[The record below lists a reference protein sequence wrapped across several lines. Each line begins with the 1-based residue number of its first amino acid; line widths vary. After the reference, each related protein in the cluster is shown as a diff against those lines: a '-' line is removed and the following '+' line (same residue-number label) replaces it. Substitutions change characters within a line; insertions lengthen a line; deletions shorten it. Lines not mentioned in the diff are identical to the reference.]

1 MRAAAKR
8 IGIVFGFGLAMA
20 LPGFGHAAAQEAFS
34 VEQCERK
41 SANYLDCQCIAD
53 REDELREKESDRL
66 YEVNLGRVD
75 FTERRLATALERLET
90 ETNPSRIRGLQNNVE
105 KHEKRLAELK
115 TRPDPAS
122 HDPSTLYGIVGSEGS
137 CRSYDKA
144 YAYLEEGCLT
154 TSSTSKGD
162 DAPAYCACVA
172 EQAATEW
179 IETDQPRKRLSNMS
193 VSARIACQ
201 G

>member
-1 MRAAAKR
+1 MMATVRR
-8 IGIVFGFGLAMA
+8 IGIILGLGFALA
-20 LPGFGHAAAQEAFS
+20 LPGIGNAVAQERFS
-34 VEQCERK
+34 IEQCERK
-41 SANYLDCQCIAD
+41 TANYLDSQCIAD

-66 YEVNLGRVD
+66 YEVNLGRVEGY
-75 FTERRLATALERLET
+75 ERRIADSQKRLET
-90 ETNPSRIRGLQNNVE
+90 ETNPSRIKGLQSNIENNQ
-105 KHEKRLAELK
+105 RRIAELK

-122 HDPSTLYGIVGSEGS
+122 HNSNTLYGVVAEEGT
-137 CRSYDKA
+137 CRSYEKA

-154 TSSTSKGD
+154 TTRSMGD
-162 DAPAYCACVA
+162 DAPAFCNCVA